1 MEQLINEFKTSS
13 MIISLPWWKI
23 LNKETMDLENGMFWE
38 QLIDAWWD
46 MMKINLVM
54 FMEKAIYGE
63 VWSNESIFKNKNF
76 LVGARISPLEFN
88 GVIEAQKSHPKN
100 PKYFNFWQNKQ
111 WYVKI
116 IE

>member
-1 MEQLINEFKTSS
+1 
-13 MIISLPWWKI
+13 
-23 LNKETMDLENGMFWE
+23 
-38 QLIDAWWD
+38 
-46 MMKINLVM
+46 M